1 MKKTF
6 VLLAGVLFA
15 FLVASCDSSS
25 QKSANE
31 NGNTALQESVSSDST
46 EKAEDAPSEGNE
58 DAKEASEIYSQLTL
72 QSLIEMF
79 GNPSLAE
86 KYGFS
91 FIYEDS
97 MEDEVE
103 TTEVVYG
110 KWIKKG
116 EKEESGFGYKLE
128 NTSNHSCY
136 FFFYSATSEGASLNF
151 ANKEDAESVFDRMT
165 KSDSFEF
172 NGMRLDPSRNKDSG
186 SIELTSVEEE
196 GFIQNRYS
204 INPVEFSD
212 GYYQIVIWPYM

>member
-1 MKKTF
+1 MRKTY

-15 FLVASCDSSS
+15 FLVASCDSST
-25 QKSANE
+25 QKS
-31 NGNTALQESVSSDST
+31 NGNAVIQEGVSNDST
-46 EKAEDAPSEGNE
+46 EKEEVAEDDK
-58 DAKEASEIYSQLTL
+58 DAEEATKIYSQLTL
-72 QSLIEMF
+72 QCFVELF

-97 MEDEVE
+97 MDDEVE

-116 EKEESGFGYKLE
+116 EKKEESDLGYKLE

-136 FFFYSATSEGASLNF
+136 FIVVSASSDGASLNF

-165 KSDSFEF
+165 KSESFEF

-204 INPVEFSD
+204 ISPVELND

>member
-1 MKKTF
+1 MRKTF

-15 FLVASCDSSS
+15 FLVASCDSST
-25 QKSANE
+25 QKS
-31 NGNTALQESVSSDST
+31 NGNAVIQEGVSNDST
-46 EKAEDAPSEGNE
+46 EKEEVAEDDK
-58 DAKEASEIYSQLTL
+58 DAEEATEIYSQLTL
-72 QSLIEMF
+72 QRFVEMF

-91 FIYEDS
+91 FIYEDF
-97 MEDEVE
+97 MDDEVE

-116 EKEESGFGYKLE
+116 EKKEESDLGYTLE

-136 FFFYSATSEGASLNF
+136 FIVVSASSDGASLNF

-165 KSDSFEF
+165 KSESFEF
-172 NGMRLDPSRNKDSG
+172 NGMRLDPSRNKDNG

-204 INPVEFSD
+204 ISPVELND
-212 GYYQIVIWPYM
+212 GYYQIALWPYM

>member
-1 MKKTF
+1 MRKTF

-15 FLVASCDSSS
+15 FLVASCDSST
-25 QKSANE
+25 QKS
-31 NGNTALQESVSSDST
+31 NGNAVIQEGVSNDST
-46 EKAEDAPSEGNE
+46 EKEEVAEDDK
-58 DAKEASEIYSQLTL
+58 DAEEATKIYSQLTL
-72 QSLIEMF
+72 QCFVELF

-97 MEDEVE
+97 MDDEVE
-103 TTEVVYG
+103 TTEVVYV

-116 EKEESGFGYKLE
+116 EKKAESDLGYQLE

-136 FFFYSATSEGASLNF
+136 FIVVSASSDGASLNF

-165 KSDSFEF
+165 KSESFEF

-204 INPVEFSD
+204 ISPVELND

>member
-25 QKSANE
+25 QKS
-31 NGNTALQESVSSDST
+31 NGNAGLEEGVSNDST
-46 EKAEDAPSEGNE
+46 EKAEAALTEDDKDAE
-58 DAKEASEIYSQLTL
+58 EATIIYSQLTL
-72 QSLIEMF
+72 QRFVEMF

-86 KYGFS
+86 KYGFA

-97 MEDEVE
+97 MDDEVE

-110 KWIKKG
+110 KWIKKRERKG
-116 EKEESGFGYKLE
+116 ESGLGYKLE

-136 FFFYSATSEGASLNF
+136 FFVVSASSEEASLNF

-204 INPVEFSD
+204 ISPVELND
-212 GYYQIVIWPYM
+212 GYYQISLWPYM

>member
-1 MKKTF
+1 
-6 VLLAGVLFA
+6 LAGVLFA
-15 FLVASCDSSS
+15 FLVVSCDSSS
-25 QKSANE
+25 QKSAKE
-31 NGNTALQESVSSDST
+31 NTSLEKGVSNDST
-46 EKAEDAPSEGNE
+46 EKAESALTEDDKDAE
-58 DAKEASEIYSQLTL
+58 EATKIYSQLTL
-72 QSLIEMF
+72 QCFVELF

-97 MEDEVE
+97 MDDEVE

-116 EKEESGFGYKLE
+116 EKKEESDLGYKLE

-136 FFFYSATSEGASLNF
+136 FIVVSASSDGASLNF

-204 INPVEFSD
+204 ISPVELND
-212 GYYQIVIWPYM
+212 GYYQIALWPYM